1 MPRRSSARGAGH
13 SVRLLGGDGGATKT
27 VAAILDLDNGTVRI
41 GRNGPSDPYTVGFDD
56 AGRSMSASI
65 SGAAAAA
72 GIRLDQLTSSVFTI
86 ASADSPVEIGR
97 LARALPSQL
106 RAGDH
111 VIVNDV
117 VAAWASGTL
126 GLLGIAV
133 ISGTGSNCVGAGRAW
148 NAWRCGGWGH
158 LIGDEGSG
166 YSIGIAAL
174 RTLTR
179 YRNGRA
185 APTSMTT
192 PILDHFA
199 VETVDELIGVIYAG
213 PGHQGLS
220 KDQIAGLAI
229 HVAAADG
236 GDAAAVVIL
245 ADAGAALAELAI
257 TTLRRL
263 DFSAVV
269 DAVTVAAVADGAADA
284 DAATVPVATVGS
296 TFRAGG
302 VLVGPMRDALRRAEP
317 RAELTVPLLAPVGG
331 ALWLAA
337 RLAGVEHLL
346 DLWVLAAAIE
356 SAESLADG

>member
-1 MPRRSSARGAGH
+1 M
-13 SVRLLGGDGGATKT
+13 RLLGVDGGATKT
-27 VAAILDLDNGTVRI
+27 VAAILDLDTGTVRI
-41 GRNGPSDPYTVGFDD
+41 GRSGPSNPYTVGFDD
-56 AGRSMSASI
+56 AGRSVSASI
-65 SGAAAAA
+65 SVAAAAA
-72 GIRLDQLTSSVFTI
+72 GIRLDELTSSVLAI

-97 LARALPSQL
+97 LARALPPQL

-126 GLLGIAV
+126 GLPGIAV
-133 ISGTGSNCVGAGRAW
+133 ISGTGSNCVGVDRAGT
-148 NAWRCGGWGH
+148 AWRCGGWGH
-158 LIGDEGSG
+158 IIGDEGSG
-166 YSIGIAAL
+166 YSIGVAAL
-174 RTLTR
+174 KILTR
-179 YRNGRA
+179 YRDGRA

-199 VETVDELIGVIYAG
+199 VETVDELVGVIYAG

-229 HVAAADG
+229 HVAAAAAG

-263 DFSAVV
+263 DFSVV
-269 DAVTVAAVADGAADA
+269 ADAVTVAGVPVVDA
-284 DAATVPVATVGS
+284 DDATVPVATVGS
-296 TFRAGG
+296 TFRAGD
-302 VLVGPMRDALRRAEP
+302 VLIGPMREALRRAAP
-317 RAELTVPLLAPVGG
+317 RAELTGPQLAPVGG

-346 DLWVLAAAIE
+346 DPGLLAAAIE
-356 SAESLADG
+356 SAESTG